1 MQEKGQ
7 KGDKEASDGF
17 WPQIEEGPSTKLKR
31 GPKHGVLQLVTKPKT
46 VHMQA

>member
-1 MQEKGQ
+1 MGQ

-17 WPQIEEGPSTKLKR
+17 WPQIEDGPSPKLKR

>member
-1 MQEKGQ
+1 MGQ

-17 WPQIEEGPSTKLKR
+17 WPQKKECPSTKLKR
-31 GPKHGVLQLVTKPKT
+31 GPEHGILQLETKSKT

>member
-1 MQEKGQ
+1 MGQ

-17 WPQIEEGPSTKLKR
+17 WPQKEEVPSTKLKR
-31 GPKHGVLQLVTKPKT
+31 GPKHGILQLVTKPKT